1 MVSLTVWFLKAWYR
15 THVVLWVMNR
25 PCSDVFSAILWGK
38 LSKLWDYPREYLNPF
53 LPLICTAVFHSDGD
67 RDTEL
72 PWERFHQALHSLLLD
87 IESVNH
93 IKKYLT
99 LHFAELKSDAVKEQQ
114 LIKKLPAG
122 ERRGESVLSGVKE
135 GLVTEFEKATEEKRF
150 RIVLSE
156 LLHLLNQ
163 VNM

>member
-1 MVSLTVWFLKAWYR
+1 
-15 THVVLWVMNR
+15 MNR

-38 LSKLWDYPREYLNPF
+38 LSKLWDYPREYMTPF
-53 LPLICTAVFHSDGD
+53 LPLICTAVFHSDGH
-67 RDTEL
+67 RDTAL

-99 LHFAELKSDAVKEQQ
+99 LDFAELKSDAIKEQQ
-114 LIKKLPAG
+114 LIKKLPTG
-122 ERRGESVLSGVKE
+122 ERRGESVLSCVKE